1 MRWIRCRK
9 SALDP
14 PSCAGGPRLVCPLA
28 ADRCGYRF
36 FGQLFRTL
44 RLAPDGDAMFPG
56 TSGAE
61 HAAREAGRANRSTRR
76 KIMHI
81 PNVLPQL
88 ADGIAPWTIN
98 RSDKHHAHDRKHTR
112 LNYSHAYEYRM
123 TSTA

>member
-14 PSCAGGPRLVCPLA
+14 PSFAGGPRLVCPLA
-28 ADRCGYRF
+28 ADRFGYRF

-76 KIMHI
+76 TIMPI
-81 PNVLPQL
+81 PN
-88 ADGIAPWTIN
+88 
-98 RSDKHHAHDRKHTR
+98 RSAEPRVGTEWVSTGRTRGWPSHTKKKK
-112 LNYSHAYEYRM
+112 
-123 TSTA
+123 TK